1 MHWGDWDA
9 MQDWWWV
16 MAIGMT
22 IFWGVVIWAVVR
34 LVGGRRDRES
44 AEDMLRRRLAAGEI
58 TDEEYNR
65 LRSTLR
71 G

>member
-9 MQDWWWV
+9 MRDWWWV
-16 MAIGMT
+16 MALGMT
-22 IFWGVVIWAVVR
+22 VFWILVIWIVVR
-34 LVGGRRDRES
+34 LVAGRRDPES
-44 AEDMLRRRLAAGEI
+44 PDNVLRRRLAAGEI
-58 TDEEYNR
+58 TDDEYKR